1 MSDKNTIV
9 AVIGAGGKMGT
20 RITNNLVKCNKYDL
34 KLCETSPRKI
44 EEIEAKGLQISEM
57 NETVKSSDVV
67 ILAIP
72 DTAIGNVSKQIVPN
86 MKAGAVLLTLDPAA
100 AYAGLLHTRE
110 DITSIVAHPCHP
122 SVFGKYLTEEEHA
135 DFFGGI
141 AAEQDVVIA
150 KYSGDEDEFNVGQE
164 VVRNMYAPVGEIHRI
179 TVKDMAI
186 LEPTL
191 AEVITC
197 MIGTVFKES
206 LEETVK
212 KGVPE
217 KAAKAMLY
225 GHIQIALSVALK
237 GTNPF
242 SDAAMIAIDY
252 GKEAIIKSD
261 WKRVFN
267 DEELDKVVGKMLK
280 LEQPVNR

>member
-1 MSDKNTIV
+1 MTKEKISV
-9 AVIGAGGKMGT
+9 ALLGAGGKMGT
-20 RITNNLVKCNKYDL
+20 RLSNNLVKHEEYDL
-34 KLCETSPRKI
+34 RLVETAPAKI
-44 EEIEAKGLQISEM
+44 EEIEARGLKVWNSDEAVQ
-57 NETVKSSDVV
+57 TSDVV
-67 ILAIP
+67 ILAVP
-72 DTAIGNVSKQIVPN
+72 DIAIGTVSGNVVPQ
-86 MKAGAVLLTLDPAA
+86 MKSGAVILTLDPAA
-100 AYAGLLHTRE
+100 AYAGLLATRE
-110 DITSIVAHPCHP
+110 GITSVVAHPCHP

-150 KYSGDEDEFNVGQE
+150 KYQGEEDKYEIAQE
-164 VVRNMYAPVGEIHRI
+164 IAKVIYEPVGKLHRV

-191 AEVITC
+191 VEVIAC
-197 MIGTVFKES
+197 MIGVLFKES
-206 LEETVK
+206 LDETVK

-217 KAAKAMLY
+217 EAAKAMLY

-252 GKEAIIKSD
+252 GREHIIKPD
-261 WKRVFN
+261 WKKVFD
-267 DEELDKVVGKMLK
+267 DEALDEVIGKMLK
-280 LEQPVNR
+280 LNSPVKH

>member
-1 MSDKNTIV
+1 MSDKNTVV

>member
-1 MSDKNTIV
+1 MSDKNAIV

-20 RITNNLVKCNKYDL
+20 RITNNLVKCNEYEL

-67 ILAIP
+67 ILAVP

-86 MKAGAVLLTLDPAA
+86 MKPGAVLLTLDPAA

-150 KYSGDEDEFNVGQE
+150 KYSGDEDKFNVGQE

>member
-1 MSDKNTIV
+1 MSDKNAIV

-20 RITNNLVKCNKYDL
+20 RITNNLVKCNEYEL

-67 ILAIP
+67 ILAVP

-150 KYSGDEDEFNVGQE
+150 KYSGDEDKFNVGQE